1 MFLSS
6 QLQSVPRDKGLKLRT
21 TVNPR
26 KLLNFPKEGRAMEK
40 KAWDF
45 PGWPVVETL
54 SSNSGR
60 AKIPHSAKKQ
70 NNKNKLLLRFNRKQ
84 NSVKQLSF
92 NKVAL

>member
-45 PGWPVVETL
+45 PGWPIARTL
-54 SSNSGR
+54 SFPCKGALVGTLVWALRSHPHAMQPTSFI
-60 AKIPHSAKKQ
+60 KII
-70 NNKNKLLLRFNRKQ
+70 KLGLK
-84 NSVKQLSF
+84 
-92 NKVAL
+92 